1 MDEEKKITNIENNIL
16 NEEAVLKKEEK
27 KVQEISKELS
37 EGKNPVPSNSFKD
50 KAINWL
56 KEPSNLALVAVM
68 IFAIGIRFY
77 YFWITKNQPLWWD
90 ELCYG
95 SLAKNFITHAWDGTS
110 LIISETH
117 IRPLIFSYLWAFL
130 MLFSLGEVANRFLL
144 VFVPSVLSVFFIYLV
159 GKEIYNKKVGLIAA
173 AIFSVIWLNL
183 FYNSRFLVHMLELCF
198 LFSSLYF
205 FVRATKSELNF
216 KQFCLSLILLSLA
229 TLTRYQDGMV
239 FFIYLIILL
248 LGKKLYLNRLKF
260 WYSGI
265 IGLSPLLLFFLINFI
280 NYGSILPAL
289 FGGDYIK
296 PAAETVP
303 FAFNLLNY
311 IPIFLTTIFFIAFIM
326 GFCYLLLEIFLGYNL
341 FFKNQ
346 KLRNSLL
353 LLLIMLVFFSFFIFF
368 MRGAEDRWLFE
379 VLSSLAIISAVGIDL
394 CAKYIEK
401 YSKWLGI
408 LFIIGVLIFGAYA
421 QINYADS
428 LIKQKKDSYLQ
439 MRQAFEWIKI
449 NTPEQS
455 VILGAGIE
463 PYAVYYSDR
472 QYLQL
477 PQNDSNGIGLE
488 KADYLVAHS
497 FIPQTDY
504 LNQYIQDNQKSL
516 EPVNAFFFDTQ
527 KQQSAVIVYKINKN
541 ETSSTD

>member
-497 FIPQTDY
+497 FIPQPDY